1 MVDVAK
7 CRNVSACVYNT
18 YYQALLRGIFHDTKD
33 FMYSRKS
40 TNVCICYNVTGAEIR
55 VNACDPRI

>member
-1 MVDVAK
+1 MH
-7 CRNVSACVYNT
+7 
-18 YYQALLRGIFHDTKD
+18 YQGLLRGIFHDSQKI
-33 FMYSRKS
+33 FMYSRRS